1 MTTKA
6 QSVAVRFLP
15 SLTDVAF
22 IVPLIFQ
29 FNQLGGAPS
38 LLADGDTGWHL
49 RTGEWIMAHGQV
61 PQQDLFSYT
70 QSGKAWYAWEWLWDV
85 CFGFLNQHFGLA
97 AVVTLSML
105 LICCTSAMLYRLV
118 LRKCSNPIIAIAV
131 TFLAAAGASIHWL
144 ARPHLF

>member
-1 MTTKA
+1 MSSKVQNA
-6 QSVAVRFLP
+6 AVRFLP

-49 RTGEWIMAHGQV
+49 RTGEWIMAHGRV
-61 PQQDLFSYT
+61 PHQDVFSYT
-70 QSGKAWYAWEWLWDV
+70 HLGKPWFAWEWLWDV

-97 AVVTLSML
+97 AVVALSML
-105 LICCTSAMLYRLV
+105 VICCTSAMLYRLV
-118 LRKCSNPIIAIAV
+118 LRKCSNPVLAIGV
-131 TFLAAAGASIHWL
+131 
-144 ARPHLF
+144 